1 MLYTFELLVNKA
13 PFVTPLMQ
21 VYTNKD
27 HLLDEAHGG
36 ASDGEDGR
44 GPKMVFFDLK
54 VAHRNMLDA
63 SHSSATHALRSNG
76 CVNLLPVGFARRDRT
91 SFSIKL

>member
-1 MLYTFELLVNKA
+1 MLYTAELRVNKTIVVALLV
-13 PFVTPLMQ
+13 Q

-54 VAHRNMLDA
+54 VAHPDKLDV
-63 SHSSATHALRSNG
+63 SRS
-76 CVNLLPVGFARRDRT
+76 
-91 SFSIKL
+91 

>member
-1 MLYTFELLVNKA
+1 
-13 PFVTPLMQ
+13 MQ

-54 VAHRNMLDA
+54 VVHPNMLDV
-63 SHSSATHALRSNG
+63 SHGSATHASRFAQV
-76 CVNLLPVGFARRDRT
+76 CVTLLLVGFAWWGDRT
-91 SFSIKL
+91 PFSA

>member
-1 MLYTFELLVNKA
+1 MYTVELRVDKALVVA
-13 PFVTPLMQ
+13 PVAQ

-54 VAHRNMLDA
+54 VAHPNILDIVA
-63 SHSSATHALRSNG
+63 VSLATHMNRALTA
-76 CVNLLPVGFARRDRT
+76 V
-91 SFSIKL
+91 